1 MTESNNCY
9 WSASRSC
16 NINLYQNEKD
26 IFIIG
31 SNHISR
37 TKSVGKI
44 KDIITNEF
52 NMNPIFAIDLKKNN
66 NLDAFCDNICSN
78 IRGSRLIIVDLSG
91 PLITYCKEHDMK
103 NFQPSINVYWEYGYA
118 CGIEKDLL
126 VICDEEQKQL
136 PFDIAG
142 KHVEFYT
149 EENIEAKLV
158 SLIKEKLEKY
168 PSRYLRTPVESPI
181 IKTLENEIQHSKER
195 LNNIF
200 EKYNLVL
207 EYIVLPMNAD
217 KEIVQDLKGLKQV
230 LDRLNPRV
238 LEGTYSLFYW
248 SNYYP
253 RVEVDQ
259 VVRESANPIDSSYVF
274 RKEGLIYLLNHL
286 KFEEREYY
294 GIKEPLR
301 ILPLKF
307 IMGLICANLDF
318 IKESYSKLGYEG
330 KIQIRFNVHGLHD
343 FVYNPSE
350 DKLVIPGSFSQF
362 QSQKLR
368 EIFEI
373 FDLSSLSNVDDK
385 MNALKIFI
393 APIINGYNRTECPQF
408 NQVRQLLK
416 KMISD

>member
-9 WSASRSC
+9 WSVSRSC

-37 TKSVGKI
+37 TKSIGKI
-44 KDIITNEF
+44 KEIIANEF
-52 NMNPIFAIDLKKNN
+52 KMNPIFAIDLKKNN

-91 PLITYCKEHDMK
+91 PLITYYKEPDIK

-118 CGIEKDLL
+118 CGLEKDLL

-149 EENIEAKLV
+149 EENLEAKLI
-158 SLIKEKLEKY
+158 SLIKKKLETA
-168 PSRYLRTPVESPI
+168 PSRYLRAPVESQI
-181 IKTLENEIQHSKER
+181 IKTLENEIQHSNER
-195 LNNIF
+195 LKNIF
-200 EKYNLVL
+200 EAYDLVL
-207 EYIVLPMNAD
+207 EFIVLPMDAD
-217 KEIVQDLKGLKQV
+217 KEIVQDIKELKQI

-238 LEGTYSLFYW
+238 LESKYCLFSW
-248 SNYYP
+248 ANYYP

-259 VVRESANPIDSSYVF
+259 VVRESANLIDGSYVF

-286 KFEEREYY
+286 NIDEQKYKDIE
-294 GIKEPLR
+294 KPLK

-307 IMGLICANLDF
+307 IMGLIIADFEF
-318 IKESYSKLGYEG
+318 IKKSYSKLGYKG
-330 KIQIRFNVHGLHD
+330 KIQIRFNVRGLQD

-350 DKLVIPGSFSQF
+350 GSLVIPGNYSHF
-362 QSQKLR
+362 QPQKLR
-368 EIFEI
+368 ELSEI
-373 FDLSSLSNVDDK
+373 FDLSYFSNFDNK
-385 MNALKIFI
+385 INAMKAFVK
-393 APIINGYNRTECPQF
+393 PIINGYNRTDCPQF
-408 NQVRQLLK
+408 NQVEELLK
-416 KMISD
+416 KMISE